1 MKKLILLGNILI
13 LISYSGIAQIT
24 QRCGTMEHLEMLIS
38 KDSSLQQRLNDNE
51 IKIQQWISENK
62 GSAPRDLVTIPVVVH
77 VVWNIEEENILYEQ
91 IKSQIDVLN
100 EDYSRSN
107 ADAANTPLVWQ
118 GIAANSNIQF
128 CLANRDPSGNS
139 TNGIV
144 RVQTTRTSFKQG
156 DKMKHQETGGANAW
170 PKESYLNIWVCDLT
184 TNLIGQEI
192 VGFATFP
199 DEASGG
205 EDGVVVDYQAFGTMG
220 TVILPYNKGRTAT
233 HEVGHWLNLKH
244 IWGFFTG
251 ILATCSDDDGLEDT
265 PLQFDFNETCFGS
278 PCYDP
283 CNTIEPGIMFMNFMD
298 YTFDAGMNLF
308 TLDQSE
314 VMTATLNTTRLSLQS
329 SMGCV
334 EVPPVNSSIVWQK
347 SYGGS
352 NDDWI
357 ASIKQTTDGGYAG
370 IGYSH
375 SVNGDISDHRG
386 GTDLWMLRL
395 NMDGELLWQKSL
407 GGYGDESIS
416 YDRAM
421 DQTNDGG
428 FIIAGSSNSN
438 DSYISGNHGAS
449 DYLIIKMDESGEIE
463 WQKCLGGSGYDG
475 ANAIV
480 QTSDGG
486 YIVAGHSNSNDGDV
500 SGNHSGYDYWIVK
513 LDAFGNLVWQK
524 SLGGYGEDSASSI
537 DQTSDG
543 GYIVAGHSWSN
554 AGGDITGNHG
564 GTDYWIVRLNTDG
577 NLIWQKSLGGS
588 ANDVCFS
595 IEQADDG
602 GFLMAGFSASN
613 NNDVSGNHG
622 GGDYWIVKLNMDG
635 ALVWEKTLG
644 GSSQENAFSI
654 KKSHDGIGYLVGG
667 TAYSND
673 GDVSGNFSEPPN
685 SWIIKIDLSGNLIWQ
700 KSFGGN
706 LDDAVWSIEPL
717 NDGGFVVGGY
727 SNSNDGDVS
736 GNHGGYDYWIVN
748 ITESDCENNF
758 FINILDGSDTFCTA
772 GSAIL
777 KMPIPNISYQWLK
790 NGAPI
795 TGATLETY
803 TATKTGDYSCIG
815 SNSVCSGTSNIIH
828 ITVNKNPSAT
838 ISPSGTVTMCAGNS
852 TVLTASST
860 STDVLYQ
867 WYKGNN
873 PIAGATN
880 ATYPATKDA
889 KYKCKIT
896 KTSTG
901 CSAFTNKTT
910 ISLTCRL
917 GNESIVSLYPNPAKD
932 KITIELNY
940 IENVS
945 IQITDVTGKQLKI
958 IEPTDFTLEFSVAE
972 LAQGLYFVNVL
983 EANKLLQVEKFVK
996 Q

>member
-1 MKKLILLGNILI
+1 MLIT
-13 LISYSGIAQIT
+13 YSSLAQLPP
-24 QRCGTMEHLEMLIS
+24 RCSTMEYLQMFIE
-38 KDSSLQQRLNDNE
+38 KDPSLQQKLDENE
-51 IKIQQWISENK
+51 SKLQQWIFDHQNITT
-62 GSAPRDLVTIPVVVH
+62 RDVITIPVVVH
-77 VVWNIEEENILYEQ
+77 VVYKTEEENITDVQ
-91 IKSQIDVLN
+91 IQSQIDVLN
-100 EDYSRSN
+100 EDFSHTN
-107 ADAANTPLVWQ
+107 LDAYKTPLVWQ
-118 GIAANSNIQF
+118 TIAANTNIQF
-128 CLANRDPSGNS
+128 CLAKRDPFGNS
-139 TNGIV
+139 TSGIT
-144 RVQTTRTSFKQG
+144 RSQTTLSEFTKELNNVKSSS
-156 DKMKHQETGGANAW
+156 DGGKDAW
-170 PKESYLNIWVCDLT
+170 PTSDYLNIWVC
-184 TNLIGQEI
+184 NLEEPLAGYAQ
-192 VGFATFP
+192 FP
-199 DEASGG
+199 DLLGSQPLT
-205 EDGVVVDYQAFGTMG
+205 DGVVVDYKCFGRTG
-220 TVILPYNKGRTAT
+220 NLYDYTNKGRTTT
-233 HEVGHWLNLKH
+233 HEVGHWLNLIH
-244 IWGFFTG
+244 IWG
-251 ILATCSDDDGLEDT
+251 DDQDLFVSCVKGDKVGDT
-265 PLQFDFNETCFGS
+265 PNQDTMTYFYQSFPLTDICS
-278 PCYDP
+278 P
-283 CNTIEPGIMFMNFMD
+283 ESPGIMFMNYMD
-298 YTFDAGMNLF
+298 YTPDTIRNMF
-308 TLDQSE
+308 TNKQAE
-314 VMTATLNTTRLSLQS
+314 RMTATLNTTRLSLQS

-357 ASIKQTTDGGYAG
+357 SSIKQTSDGGYAG
-370 IGYSH
+370 VGYSN

-395 NMDGELLWQKSL
+395 NINGELLWQKSV
-407 GGYGDESIS
+407 GGYGDEYSG
-416 YDRAM
+416 YDKAI
-421 DQTNDGG
+421 DQTSDGG

-486 YIVAGHSNSNDGDV
+486 YIVAGYSNSNDGDV

-524 SLGGYGEDSASSI
+524 SLGGYGEDIASSI

-564 GTDYWIVRLNTDG
+564 GTDYWIVKLSTDG

-595 IEQADDG
+595 IEDADDG

-736 GNHGGYDYWIVN
+736 GNHGGYDYWIAN
-748 ITESDCENNF
+748 ISESDCENNF
-758 FINILDGSDTFCTA
+758 FINILDGSDTFCT
-772 GSAIL
+772 GSSAIL
-777 KMPIPNISYQWLK
+777 KMPIPNVSYQWLK
-790 NGAPI
+790 NGVIIA
-795 TGATLETY
+795 GATQETY
-803 TATKTGDYSCIG
+803 NVTKTGDYSCIG
-815 SNSVCSGTSNIIH
+815 SNSICSGTSNIIH
-828 ITVNKNPSAT
+828 ITVNKNPSAS

-860 STDVLYQ
+860 STDVTYQ

-880 ATYPATKDA
+880 ATYSATKDA

-901 CSAFTNKTT
+901 CSAYTNKTT
-910 ISLTCRL
+910 VSITCRV
-917 GNESIVSLYPNPAKD
+917 GNESILALYPNPAKD
-932 KITIELNY
+932 KITMELNY

-945 IQITDVTGKQLKI
+945 IQITDITGKQLQKI
-958 IEPTDFTLEFSVAE
+958 EATDLTIEFSVAD
-972 LAQGLYFVNVL
+972 LAQGLYFVNVI
-983 EANKLLQVEKFVK
+983 EDNKLLQVKKLVK